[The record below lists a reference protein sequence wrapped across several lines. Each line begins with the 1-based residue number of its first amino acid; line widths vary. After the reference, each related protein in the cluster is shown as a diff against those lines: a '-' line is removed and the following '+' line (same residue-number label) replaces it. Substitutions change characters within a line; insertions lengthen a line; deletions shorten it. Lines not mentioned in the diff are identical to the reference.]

1 MEIYLKL
8 LHNQGLPVNIS
19 KRICNHSRY
28 TVSIYF
34 LTEFCLHHSFEISW
48 LKILWKKKTRNC
60 PSPFKFQVLPE
71 QRANITL
78 LAYFHAIVVVP
89 EDRILVPC
97 GPLGILWLVIVN
109 PLLTFIWWGIQQINE
124 PLWCNVCSKIRS
136 ESGKTE
142 IYTSPFCLILTT

>member
-1 MEIYLKL
+1 MK
-8 LHNQGLPVNIS
+8 
-19 KRICNHSRY
+19 KCNHSRY

-34 LTEFCLHHSFEISW
+34 LTEFCLHHSFKISW
-48 LKILWKKKTRNC
+48 LKILWKKKTRNS

-71 QRANITL
+71 QRVTITS
-78 LAYFHAIVVVP
+78 LAYFHAIVVVL
-89 EDRILVPC
+89 EDSFLRILVPY

-109 PLLTFIWWGIQQINE
+109 PLLTFIWWGVQQIKSNE